1 MSQLFWL
8 EVKNTWY
15 KQPIV
20 QRWRSWWCCCC
31 WCWWWWWRS
40 GIYWWCLLRKAG
52 WRVGVQIDAGFQFD
66 LLLPNQIICDI
77 VALVI
82 MVMIW
87 WPLPKQCHCDLWSS
101 CSWDAVLFQKLWEL
115 SWQKFYL
122 SVFTWSRMTKVWEA
136 YSPKHISD
144 HGPIMNADDKTEIL
158 LSFVDRSIAVFI
170 KETVR
175 SCHSPVVTDLENTL
189 EKLNL
194 VWWKPIWRMQLWCM
208 RKIAAPFQTLTICQ
222 IVSTSQL

>member
-66 LLLPNQIICDI
+66 LLLPNQIIFDI
-77 VALVI
+77 VALVV

-87 WPLPKQCHCDLWSS
+87 WSLPRQCHCRWYPN
-101 CSWDAVLFQKLWEL
+101 CSWGAVLFQKPREL
-115 SWQKFYL
+115 AWKSLTCLCLPDQERQKYEKQIHL
-122 SVFTWSRMTKVWEA
+122 SSSVTVVLSCRPMTRLKSSSVVSILPEA
-136 YSPKHISD
+136 SKKQCEAVTAQLSLIW
-144 HGPIMNADDKTEIL
+144 KTHL
-158 LSFVDRSIAVFI
+158 
-170 KETVR
+170 KNWT
-175 SCHSPVVTDLENTL
+175 
-189 EKLNL
+189 
-194 VWWKPIWRMQLWCM
+194 
-208 RKIAAPFQTLTICQ
+208 
-222 IVSTSQL
+222 

>member
-1 MSQLFWL
+1 MVYKFQDICLSLFGW
-8 EVKNTWY
+8 EVNMLY
-15 KQPIV
+15 KQHIV
-20 QRWRSWWCCCC
+20 QWWRSWWCRCC
-31 WCWWWWWRS
+31 WWWWWWWRS
-40 GIYWWCLLRKAG
+40 GRYCWCLLRKAG

-87 WPLPKQCHCDLWSS
+87 WPLPKQCHCNFWPSWSR
-101 CSWDAVLFQKLWEL
+101 DAVLSQKLREL
-115 SWQKFYL
+115 AWQKFYL

-136 YSPKHISD
+136 DSPQHISD

-158 LSFVDRSIAVFI
+158 LSLVNRSNAVFI

-175 SCHSPVVTDLENTL
+175 SCHSPVVTDLENP
-189 EKLNL
+189 L
-194 VWWKPIWRMQLWCM
+194 VQFFQKMNPRWWKPIWRMQIPPL
-208 RKIAAPFQTLTICQ
+208 
-222 IVSTSQL
+222 

>member
-87 WPLPKQCHCDLWSS
+87 WPLPKQCHWLGYFYPG
-101 CSWDAVLFQKLWEL
+101 CSWDAGLFQNRPHICHFFSTNVLL
-115 SWQKFYL
+115 GSIFLHMKFCIYG
-122 SVFTWSRMTKVWEA
+122 SVFYITHMPYVENFRFLHICHVETSEISPHVEKFSISPQLPYMERWNFSTW
-136 YSPKHISD
+136 
-144 HGPIMNADDKTEIL
+144 
-158 LSFVDRSIAVFI
+158 
-170 KETVR
+170 
-175 SCHSPVVTDLENTL
+175 
-189 EKLNL
+189 
-194 VWWKPIWRMQLWCM
+194 
-208 RKIAAPFQTLTICQ
+208 Q
-222 IVSTSQL
+222 IFLH